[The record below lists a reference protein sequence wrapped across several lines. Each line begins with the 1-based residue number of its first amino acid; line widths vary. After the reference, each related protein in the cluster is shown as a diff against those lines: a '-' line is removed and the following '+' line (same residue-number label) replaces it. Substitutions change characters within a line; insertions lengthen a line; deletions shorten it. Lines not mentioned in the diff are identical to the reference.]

1 VKRFTHRA
9 FPHLYEIGGL
19 PEGDP
24 KSKVGAMITSQ
35 RSFQITR
42 LRELRAAA
50 TAREVWAAVNN
61 DTFFALTAYV
71 RSFTGITLHGGDE
84 DPGALKACVQ
94 TLDALE
100 EVVAWMNKSNLV
112 QVATKGIAGGVTYKA
127 AEQVWDDTFANYPNK
142 GPLLNAIKRQFLS
155 WVSGLDDDRS
165 GPSKLIEYAPMA
177 LSG

>member
-1 VKRFTHRA
+1 
-9 FPHLYEIGGL
+9 
-19 PEGDP
+19 
-24 KSKVGAMITSQ
+24 MITSQ

-42 LRELRAAA
+42 LRELRDAA
-50 TAREVWAAVNN
+50 TAREVYGAVNN
-61 DTFFALTAYV
+61 DTFFALTVYV
-71 RSFTGITLHGGDE
+71 KSFTGITLHVYGQDE
-84 DPGALKACVQ
+84 DPGALKAYAQ

-112 QVATKGIAGGVTYKA
+112 QVNKGIPGGVTYKA

-142 GPLLNAIKRQFLS
+142 GPLLNVIKLQFLS
-155 WVSGLDDDRS
+155 WVSGLADDRS